1 MTFGNKFYCEYL
13 IRWNFCNTLLLWIS
27 WFKSDVNNKC
37 QKHNM
42 MRKLSNS
49 LHYCWHYSHA
59 IAFLLILTLYLLI
72 KSVYYI
78 QVHASSNTNKVN
90 CVLPQ
95 NTKFKRFKILAKSQN
110 LSVVKY
116 TCLKI
121 VNYAAKI

>member
-1 MTFGNKFYCEYL
+1 
-13 IRWNFCNTLLLWIS
+13 
-27 WFKSDVNNKC
+27 
-37 QKHNM
+37 

-78 QVHASSNTNKVN
+78 QVHASSNANKVN

-95 NTKFKRFKILAKSQN
+95 NTKFKRFKIQKFSKVTEFKCCDICVPQDRELCCKN
-110 LSVVKY
+110 LMELGTGELSSKN
-116 TCLKI
+116 L
-121 VNYAAKI
+121 